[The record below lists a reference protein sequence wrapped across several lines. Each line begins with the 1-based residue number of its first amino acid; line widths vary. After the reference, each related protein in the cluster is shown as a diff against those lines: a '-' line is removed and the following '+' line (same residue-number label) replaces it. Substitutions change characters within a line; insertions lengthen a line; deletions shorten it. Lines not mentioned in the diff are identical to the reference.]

1 MICIILPE
9 QILLIQNEPVKQ
21 SAATV
26 QGESGLGRVAV
37 SPILFKKCKTSLT
50 LIIFFYLP
58 NRCPSDNKIKNIK
71 LKKKDFKM
79 LPFPI

>member
-26 QGESGLGRVAV
+26 QGESDLGRVAV

-50 LIIFFYLP
+50 
-58 NRCPSDNKIKNIK
+58 
-71 LKKKDFKM
+71 
-79 LPFPI
+79 

>member
-50 LIIFFYLP
+50 
-58 NRCPSDNKIKNIK
+58 
-71 LKKKDFKM
+71 
-79 LPFPI
+79 